1 MKLVLPIDLER
12 VPKWAKVTIGILVAV
27 LVLIVIIKA
36 NEDEVRQKQFWQQCC
51 QLCWFSLRKWQFEN
65 PKDWQLGRV
74 GDTDHF
80 PCWKEK
86 ASIWQFWR
94 RLEGLIFATV
104 DLLIDGKLLAAWE
117 IVLKPWWTFFLTLLN
132 IMVFLVTVKKEPS
145 VIFLIRSMTFSR
157 SNHHENVI

>member
-27 LVLIVIIKA
+27 LVLIIMIKA

-74 GDTDHF
+74 GDTDNF
-80 PCWKEK
+80 PVERKRPPFDILKTSWRPHLCNCWF
-86 ASIWQFWR
+86 IDRWQIISCLRNCF
-94 RLEGLIFATV
+94 ETMMDV
-104 DLLIDGKLLAAWE
+104 
-117 IVLKPWWTFFLTLLN
+117 FLTLLN